1 MASGTESSAPP
12 PDRCVP
18 CRGGEGDAEGEAD
31 GEAAAIALSL
41 RAACDAVRVGR
52 APWPLAAEHGVSSH
66 VYRCEQVR
74 ADRRFEL
81 LGAGDGGEVRF
92 PFAHAAAGGA
102 ARAAKRARV
111 GEGEVEEGESG
122 GVGGGGCLLRASGAT
137 AEEVNA
143 AAEAAAAAAAAGCT
157 TVHFQLVGASLY
169 GLSREQLETGH
180 GVDLSALNEA
190 FARRLNGW
198 VQDGDLEPS
207 QPVSGHLGPS
217 GLRRRDG
224 APGAKPCLTSGLA
237 SVPGHAQHLFT
248 VRYVAGGACS
258 LEAMWPTIRAVAEA
272 VMSAEYARLPVCRCD
287 L

>member
-18 CRGGEGDAEGEAD
+18 CRGGEGDAEDEAD

-41 RAACDAVRVGR
+41 RAACDA
-52 APWPLAAEHGVSSH
+52 
-66 VYRCEQVR
+66 VR

-111 GEGEVEEGESG
+111 GEGEGESG